1 MTVEAPAAPDIF
13 ARYRDR
19 IDAALREAV
28 AGPDLQLYTMVRYH
42 LGWVDEAGKPARAS
56 QGKALRPT
64 LCLLMCQ
71 ALGGDQDSA
80 LPAAAGLE
88 LLHNFS
94 LIHDDVMDDDRTRH
108 HRPTVWTI
116 WGKPQAINAGDLL
129 NVLATLSVLRSAH
142 LEGDIRPTLD
152 AVAILSH
159 GCARMTEGQY
169 LDLAFE
175 SRRDVSVADY
185 LEMVEGKS
193 AALFAAAFEI
203 GAVFAG
209 NDLTQRDQ
217 CRAYGQA
224 LGTAFQIRDD
234 VLGIWG
240 DPKQTGKP
248 VGSDIAKRKKS
259 LPIVHALAQANND
272 DRSRLREMLADT
284 GHPPDVAAATGILD
298 RAGSHEFAEA
308 EADRFAAAAER
319 HLSELDVSAW
329 GRAALREM
337 AGFIT
342 GRQH

>member
-1 MTVEAPAAPDIF
+1 MQASEAAELLV
-13 ARYRDR
+13 RYSDR
-19 IDAALREAV
+19 LDVALRAAV
-28 AGPDLQLYTMVRYH
+28 EGPDLPVYTMVRYH
-42 LGWVDEAGKPARAS
+42 LGWVDEAGKPVRAS

-64 LCLLMCQ
+64 LCLLMCE
-71 ALGGDQDSA
+71 ALGGDQDNA

-108 HRPTVWTI
+108 HRPTVWAV
-116 WGKPQAINAGDLL
+116 WGKRQAINAGDLL

-142 LEGDIRPTLD
+142 LDGDLRPALD
-152 AVAILSH
+152 AVEILSR
-159 GCARMTEGQY
+159 GCARMTEGQH

-185 LEMVEGKS
+185 LRMVRGKA

-203 GAVFAG
+203 GAVHAG
-209 NDLTQRDQ
+209 NDPGRREQ

-240 DPKQTGKP
+240 DSEQTGKP
-248 VGSDIAKRKKS
+248 VGSDIGQRKKS
-259 LPIVHALAQANND
+259 LPIVHALTRAND
-272 DRSRLREMLADT
+272 DERARLREMLADT
-284 GHPPDVAAATGILD
+284 RRPPDVAAVTEVLD
-298 RAGSHEFAEA
+298 RAGSRDFAEA
-308 EADRFAAAAER
+308 EADRFASAAER
-319 HLSELDVSAW
+319 HLAELDVSVW